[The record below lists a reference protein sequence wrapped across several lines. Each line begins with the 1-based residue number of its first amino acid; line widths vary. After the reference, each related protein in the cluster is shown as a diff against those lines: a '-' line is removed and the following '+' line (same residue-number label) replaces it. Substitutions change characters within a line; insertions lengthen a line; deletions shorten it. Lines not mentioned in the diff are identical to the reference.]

1 MEKRQKPVNAGWE
14 KTKEIWRRVEQVFGI
29 IGKVLYHLRKVFL
42 TVPVVLLALRV
53 FNEAKARLPEDVGF
67 LLEENGAYR
76 YVTDRGTALSVC
88 MAITAGCLVMM
99 FCSRKVIYPWLIS
112 LFTLALPILLVVTN
126 MFPA

>member
-1 MEKRQKPVNAGWE
+1 MEKRRKPANPGWE
-14 KTKEIWRRVEQVFGI
+14 KTKEIWAKIERVFGI

-53 FNEAKARLPEDVGF
+53 FNECKERLPEDVGF
-67 LLEENGAYR
+67 LLQEGGTYR

-99 FCSRKVIYPWLIS
+99 FCSRKVVYPWLIS
-112 LFTLALPILLVVTN
+112 LFTLLLPVLLVITN